1 MEKIEIHFV
10 NIRLK
15 DTLKNIPF
23 RIIGNANAFI
33 DNISI
38 DSRSLQND
46 KQTLFFALK
55 GNHNDAHIYINSL
68 LERGIENFVVSEIPK
83 NVTKGNYILVEN
95 VLEALQNF
103 AMNYRQNFNFTIVG
117 ITGSNGKTIVKEWL
131 NFLLAPNYTIMRS
144 PKSYNSQIGV
154 PLSVLG
160 INEYHNFGIFEAGIS
175 QTNEMQK
182 LQEIIRPTI
191 GILTNI
197 GDAHNEGF
205 STKNEKINEKI
216 KLFKN
221 SEVVIFQKN
230 KEVDLALNKYNIQR
244 FCWSFSD
251 ELGSIFIKKTNS
263 ENATFFKFNFENQDF
278 KVEIPF
284 TDDASIEN
292 AIHSMM
298 VLLYLRYD
306 KSVVES
312 RMKKLY
318 PIEMRL
324 KVKNGINNT
333 TLIDDSY
340 ISDFQSLKIALDF
353 LEQQKQHNK
362 KTVILSDILQ
372 SGKDENELYKKV
384 AELLTQNQI
393 SQVIGIGKNIS
404 TLTNYFKNIKIF
416 PNTKEFLNN
425 FNRSEFSNQ
434 TILIKGARSFHL
446 EEIVSVLE
454 EKTHQTILE
463 INLNAI
469 THNLNYFKSK
479 LNPSTKIMVMIKAFG
494 YGSGSFEIAKLL
506 EYHNVNYLGVA
517 FTDEGIALRRANISV
532 PIMVMNPEPSSFSV
546 LIAHRLEPEIY
557 SLEELQ
563 IFKLNLEEKKIK
575 NYPIHLKL
583 DTGMYRLGFEEKEL
597 QQLINYLQENIDFF
611 DIKSIFSHLSSSDS
625 KEFREFTLQQFKLF
639 KKLSNRIK
647 QKLKINPICHICN
660 TSAISNYPEMQMDMV
675 RLGIGLYGISNDENQ
690 IKHLENVGTL
700 KSVILQI
707 KKIKIGESIG
717 YSRGFIAQKPMR
729 TATIPI
735 GYADGVPRAISGKG
749 YVLINNQKA
758 PIVGNICMDMLMV
771 DVSEI
776 ACNQGDTVIVFGEN
790 PKVTEIAKATNTIAY
805 EILAGISHRVK
816 RVFCRE

>member
-1 MEKIEIHFV
+1 VKIQ
-10 NIRLK
+10 LK
-15 DTLKNIPF
+15 DILKNIPF
-23 RIIGNANAFI
+23 RIIGNPNSVI

-46 KQTLFFALK
+46 KNTLFFALK
-55 GNHNDAHIYINSL
+55 GNNHNAHTHINSL
-68 LERGIENFVVSEIPK
+68 LERGIENFVISELPK
-83 NVTKGNYILVEN
+83 NTTKGNYILVEN

-103 AMNYRQNFNFTIVG
+103 AMNYRQIFNFPIVG

-131 NFLLAPNYTIMRS
+131 NFLLAPDYNIVRS

-160 INEYHNFGIFEAGIS
+160 INQYHNFGIFEAGIS
-175 QTNEMQK
+175 QINEMEHIEK
-182 LQEIIRPTI
+182 IILPTI

-205 STKNEKINEKI
+205 LDKNEKINEKI

-221 SEVVIFQKN
+221 AKVIIFQKN
-230 KEVDLALNKYNIQR
+230 KNVNLALDQYNIQR
-244 FCWSFSD
+244 FCWSFSEEPD
-251 ELGSIFIKKTNS
+251 SIFIKKTIV
-263 ENATFFKFNFENQDF
+263 ENATFFEFSFDNQAFN
-278 KVEIPF
+278 VEIPF
-284 TDDASIEN
+284 TDNASIEN
-292 AIHSMM
+292 AINAMM

-306 KSVVES
+306 RSVVES
-312 RMKKLY
+312 RMKELY

-372 SGKDENELYKKV
+372 SGTNQNQLYKKV

-393 SQVIGIGKNIS
+393 SEVIGIGENIAS
-404 TLTNYFKNIKIF
+404 LTKFFKNTKIF
-416 PNTKEFLNN
+416 PDTKAFLGN
-425 FNRSEFSNQ
+425 FDRLEFSNQ
-434 TILIKGARSFHL
+434 TVLIKGARSFNL

-454 EKTHQTILE
+454 EKTHQTVLE

-479 LNPSTKIMVMIKAFG
+479 LNSSTKIMVMIKAFG

-506 EYHNVNYLGVA
+506 EYHKVNYLGVA
-517 FTDEGIALRRANISV
+517 FTDEGIALRKANISI
-532 PIMVMNPEPSSFSV
+532 PIMIMNPETSSF
-546 LIAHRLEPEIY
+546 LAIIENKLEPEIY

-563 IFKLNLEEKKIK
+563 VFNNVLRKNEIK

-583 DTGMYRLGFEEKEL
+583 DTGMHRLGFEE
-597 QQLINYLQENIDFF
+597 ENIPKLIDYIKKNRDFF
-611 DIKSIFSHLSSSDS
+611 DIKSVFSHLSASDS
-625 KEFREFTLQQFKLF
+625 EGLRDFTLQQFKLF
-639 KKLSNRIK
+639 KKLSDFIK
-647 QKLKINPICHICN
+647 KELNINPICHISN
-660 TSAISNYPEMQMDMV
+660 TSAISNYPEMQLDMV
-675 RLGIGLYGISNDENQ
+675 RLGIGLYGVSNHENQ
-690 IKHLENVGTL
+690 MKYLENVGTL

-707 KKIKIGESIG
+707 KEIKKGESIG
-717 YSRGFIAQKPMR
+717 YSRGFIAQKTMR

-735 GYADGVPRAISGKG
+735 GYADGIPRVLSQKA
-749 YVLINNQKA
+749 YVLIHNQKA
-758 PIVGNICMDMLMV
+758 PIVGAICMDMLMV

-776 ACNQGDTVIVFGEN
+776 VCNTGDTVIIFGEN
-790 PKVTEIAKATNTIAY
+790 PKVTQIAKYANTIAY

>member
-1 MEKIEIHFV
+1 MKIQ
-10 NIRLK
+10 LK
-15 DTLKNIPF
+15 DILKNIPL
-23 RIIGNANAFI
+23 RIIGNANAVI
-33 DNISI
+33 DSISI

-46 KQTLFFALK
+46 KNTLFFALK
-55 GNHNDAHIYINSL
+55 GNHNDAHTYINSM
-68 LERGIENFVVSEIPK
+68 LERGIENFVVSKIPQ
-83 NVTKGNYILVEN
+83 NTNKGNYILVEN

-103 AMNYRQNFNFTIVG
+103 AMNYRQNFNFPIVG

-131 NFLLAPNYTIMRS
+131 NFLLAPDYTIARN

-154 PLSVLG
+154 PISVLG

-182 LQEIIRPTI
+182 LQKIIHPTI

-216 KLFKN
+216 KLFIN

-230 KEVDLALNKYNIQR
+230 DAIENALNSYKIKR
-244 FCWSFSD
+244 FCWSFSN
-251 ELGSIFIKKTNS
+251 ELDSVFIKKTSS
-263 ENATFFKFNFENQDF
+263 ENATFFEFNFENQNF

-306 KSVVES
+306 KSVVE
-312 RMKKLY
+312 RRIKELY

-372 SGKDENELYKKV
+372 SGEDKNELCKKV
-384 AELLTQNQI
+384 AQLLTQNRI
-393 SQVIGIGKNIS
+393 SEVIGIGKNIA
-404 TLTNYFKNIKIF
+404 TLTNYFKNIKIV

-425 FNRSEFSNQ
+425 FNRSDFSNQ

-446 EEIVSVLE
+446 EEIVAVLE
-454 EKTHQTILE
+454 KKKHQTVLE

-506 EYHNVNYLGVA
+506 EYHNVDYIGVA

-546 LIAHRLEPEIY
+546 LIEHRLEPEIY

-563 IFKLNLEEKKIK
+563 IFKLNLKEKKIK

-583 DTGMYRLGFEEKEL
+583 DTGMHRLGFEEKEL
-597 QQLINYLQENIDFF
+597 QQLTNYLQENIDFF

-625 KEFREFTLQQFKLF
+625 KEFRAFTLQQFKLF

-647 QKLKINPICHICN
+647 QELKINPICHICN

-690 IKHLENVGTL
+690 MKHLENVSTL

-707 KKIKIGESIG
+707 KEIKIGESIG

-735 GYADGVPRAISGKG
+735 GYADGIPRAINGKG

-776 ACNQGDTVIVFGEN
+776 ACNQGDTVIIFGEN
-790 PKVTEIAKATNTIAY
+790 PKVTEIAKAVNTIPY